1 MHKLL
6 WSSSK
11 FILDSAI
18 LFPFLQLS
26 YVTETSLES
35 TALTQWKWG
44 ESQAILVL
52 FLVCSTILRKLQ
64 MFRDKEKKPCKAKM
78 TLLCTIKRVSP
89 IAWILIHIN
98 REGAEWHFQEKLCT
112 LCSFV
117 VPFSVWQKAQMAE
130 EEYHIQEPH
139 EDSTTQFHFYYSQAV
154 CEMRGR
160 KENQEWL
167 LFSQTNPITRENCVK
182 ILLN

>member
-1 MHKLL
+1 MISSQNLEGQSLQTVGLIFGMHKLL

-64 MFRDKEKKPCKAKM
+64 MFKDQKKKK
-78 TLLCTIKRVSP
+78 TL
-89 IAWILIHIN
+89 
-98 REGAEWHFQEKLCT
+98 
-112 LCSFV
+112 
-117 VPFSVWQKAQMAE
+117 
-130 EEYHIQEPH
+130 
-139 EDSTTQFHFYYSQAV
+139 
-154 CEMRGR
+154 
-160 KENQEWL
+160 
-167 LFSQTNPITRENCVK
+167 
-182 ILLN
+182 